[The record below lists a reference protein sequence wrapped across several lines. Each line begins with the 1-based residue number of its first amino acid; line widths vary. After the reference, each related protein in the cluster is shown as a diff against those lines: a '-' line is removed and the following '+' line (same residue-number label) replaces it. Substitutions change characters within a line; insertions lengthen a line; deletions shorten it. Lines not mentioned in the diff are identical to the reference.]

1 MTRESSSVK
10 VKMYNDEVLDK
21 LEVTDKAKIIRQA
34 VYQSK
39 LMY

>member
-1 MTRESSSVK
+1 M
-10 VKMYNDEVLDK
+10 NNNEVSDK
-21 LEVTDKAKIIRQA
+21 IEVTDKAKFIRQA